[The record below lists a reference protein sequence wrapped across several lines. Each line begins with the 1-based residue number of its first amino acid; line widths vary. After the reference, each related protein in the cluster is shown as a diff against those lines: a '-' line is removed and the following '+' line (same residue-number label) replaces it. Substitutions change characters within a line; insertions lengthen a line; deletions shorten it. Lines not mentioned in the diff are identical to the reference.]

1 MEVNISDEM
10 IEKMVREQVKTR
22 INQYLIEQRNNNPY
36 WIWDMCKDCVR
47 YEVQKIVTREL
58 VVDACKE
65 LSKNNIAELVVDR
78 FAEKI
83 ASCFEY

>member
-10 IEKMVREQVKTR
+10 IERMVREQVKAR
-22 INQYLIEQRNNNPY
+22 INQCLSDKIKDNPY

-47 YEVQKIVTREL
+47 YEVQKIVTREF
-58 VVDACKE
+58 VEDTCKE
-65 LSKNNIAELVVDR
+65 LSKNNIAEMVVDR

-83 ASCFEY
+83 ASCFDY